1 MKQKLNAKTYS
12 SLFIFLLAF
21 QLISCGKRPEQKIL
35 EHIYVETKVVNQQ
48 QEDGESDP
56 ESPPPQ
62 DVWVSLVT
70 ELNLGGLEMT
80 AISLP
85 VHDPKAPGEYY
96 GELKFT
102 TDLSSFNNVVEVN
115 INLSKVAKIRGSAF
129 PTLPTGEDIPFRGVG
144 EGDIVELEVPN
155 MKAKVYVLLRK
166 DTVIIGYASVIDKFS
181 EASGYLGGAD
191 AFFGFNKY
199 PIRGSLGFFSDKD
212 AAETGLGVFA
222 DLSKVMSPDVIK
234 QFIEE
239 RTQRNQVSLDVEE
252 LSKQNRKAI
261 INSYLKLSEE
271 Q

>member
-1 MKQKLNAKTYS
+1 MTQKSKSTLIFNFIT
-12 SLFIFLLAF
+12 LFFLF
-21 QLISCGKRPEQKIL
+21 HLIGCGKRPEQKVL

-48 QEDGESDP
+48 QESSEDTPDNA
-56 ESPPPQ
+56 PPLQ

-85 VHDPKAPGEYY
+85 VHDPKNPGEYY

-102 TDLSSFNNVVEVN
+102 TDLSNFHNIVEVN
-115 INLSKVAKIRGSAF
+115 LNLSKVANVKGSSY
-129 PTLPTGEDIPFRGVG
+129 PTLPTGEDIPFRGVSSG
-144 EGDIVELEVPN
+144 EIIELEVPN

-166 DTVIIGYASVIDKFS
+166 DTVIIGYASVVEKFS

-191 AFFGFNKY
+191 VFFAFNKD
-199 PIRGSLGFFSDKD
+199 PIRGSVGFFSDKEKE
-212 AAETGLGVFA
+212 ETGIGVFA
-222 DLSKVMSPDVIK
+222 DLSKVLSPDVIK
-234 QFIEE
+234 DFI
-239 RTQRNQVSLDVEE
+239 TNKTSNASLSVEN

-261 INSYLKLSEE
+261 IKSYMAISEN

>member
-1 MKQKLNAKTYS
+1 M
-12 SLFIFLLAF
+12 
-21 QLISCGKRPEQKIL
+21 PEQQVL
-35 EHIYVETKVVNQQ
+35 DHIYVETSVK
-48 QEDGESDP
+48 EE
-56 ESPPPQ
+56 
-62 DVWVSLVT
+62 DVWVGLVT

-85 VHDPKAPGEYY
+85 IHDPKSPGEYY

-144 EGDIVELEVPN
+144 DGDIIELEVPN
-155 MKAKVYVLLRK
+155 IKAKVYVLLK
-166 DTVIIGYASVIDKFS
+166 QDTVIVGYASVIDQFS

-191 AFFGFNKY
+191 VFFGFNHH
-199 PIRGSLGFFSDKD
+199 PIRGSLGFFSDKE

-222 DLSKVMSPDVIK
+222 NLSKVMSPDVIK
-234 QFIEE
+234 EFVQD
-239 RTQRNQVSLDVEE
+239 RSARNQVSLDVEE
-252 LSKQNRKAI
+252 LSRQNRKAI
-261 INSYLKLSEE
+261 VKSYLKLSEN

>member
-1 MKQKLNAKTYS
+1 MTQKRKSTLIVNIIT
-12 SLFIFLLAF
+12 LFFLF
-21 QLISCGKRPEQKIL
+21 QLIACGKRPEQKVL

-48 QEDGESDP
+48 QEDNEIDP

-85 VHDPKAPGEYY
+85 VHDPKNPGEYY

-102 TDLSSFNNVVEVN
+102 TDLSTFNNIVEVN
-115 INLSKVAKIRGSAF
+115 LNLSKVAKVRGSSY
-129 PTLPTGEDIPFRGVG
+129 PTLPTGEDIPFRGVSSG
-144 EGDIVELEVPN
+144 EIIELEVPN
-155 MKAKVYVLLRK
+155 VKAKVYVLLRK
-166 DTVIIGYASVIDKFS
+166 DTVIVGYASVVDKFS

-191 AFFGFNKY
+191 VFFAFNKD
-199 PIRGSLGFFSDKD
+199 PIRGSLGFFSDKERE
-212 AAETGLGVFA
+212 ETGLGVFA
-222 DLSKVMSPDVIK
+222 DLSKVLSPDVIK
-234 QFIEE
+234 KFVE
-239 RTQRNQVSLDVEE
+239 NKKSKASMDVES

-261 INSYLKLSEE
+261 IKSYMAISES